1 MSRRLIVA
9 SAVLLMLSAILFMP
23 LRTIVGGEGISA
35 RKVDGIIWDGSIRD
49 LRLGK
54 LPIGDV
60 NARLLVGPLFLGRAA
75 ILLSRG
81 NAPYRPGFTGTVSRG
96 FGSMSVNNLNATL
109 PVAALFAPFPAENI
123 QFEGFSAKFAAGRC
137 MQAGGQVRLIIS
149 DSLPGINLQNGMLGQ
164 PRCDGA
170 GLLLP
175 LVSQSAMERADIR
188 LSADGRYTVTVT
200 LETEAVEQGTVL
212 TLAGFRPGAGGYRL
226 VQKGRF

>member
-1 MSRRLIVA
+1 MSRRLVIVCA
-9 SAVLLMLSAILFMP
+9 ALMMLSVILFMP
-23 LRTIVGGEGISA
+23 LRTIVGGEGVSA

-60 NARLLVGPLFLGRAA
+60 NARLLVGPLFLGRAD

-81 NAPYRPGFTGTVSRG
+81 NAPYHPGFTGTVSRG
-96 FGSMSVNNLNATL
+96 FGGMSVNNLNATL

-137 MQAGGQVRLIIS
+137 MQAGGQVRLIMS
-149 DSLPGINLQNGMLGQ
+149 DSLPGLNLQNGMLGQ

-175 LVSQSAMERADIR
+175 LVSQSGMERADIR
-188 LSADGRYTVTVT
+188 LSADGSYTVTVT
-200 LETEAVEQGTVL
+200 LEAEAVEQGTML
-212 TLAGFRPGAGGYRL
+212 TLAGFRPVAGGYRL

>member
-1 MSRRLIVA
+1 MSRRLVVA

-23 LRTIVGGEGISA
+23 LRTIVGGEGVSA

-54 LPIGDV
+54 MPIGDV
-60 NARLLVGPLFLGRAA
+60 NARLLVGPLFLGRAD

-123 QFEGFSAKFAAGRC
+123 QFEGFSARFAAGRC
-137 MQAGGQVRLIIS
+137 IEAGGQVRLTLS
-149 DSLPGINLQNGMLGQ
+149 DSVPGLNLQNGMLGK

-170 GLLLP
+170 RLLLP
-175 LVSQSAMERADIR
+175 LVSQSGMERADIR
-188 LSADGRYTVTVT
+188 LSTDGTYTIAVT
-200 LETEAVEQGTVL
+200 LDANRGDQAAL
-212 TLAGFRPGAGGYRL
+212 LNLSGFRPVAGGYRL